1 MIPNH
6 LLNELTPN
14 DRIAVLSR
22 GGEIHFLIHP
32 ASDTP
37 EAIDAYA
44 AREGSRVLTTHMN
57 DPVAIQEF
65 VASRE
70 RDIGGQG

>member
-6 LLNELTPN
+6 LLNDLTPD
-14 DRIAVLSR
+14 DRIAILSR
-22 GGEIHFLIHP
+22 GGEIHFLVHP

-44 AREGSRVLTTHMN
+44 AREGSRVLTTHMS
-57 DPVAIQEF
+57 DHDAILEF

-70 RDIGGQG
+70 RDVGGEG